1 MSGESTSTAVQTQVT
16 SGAFRSVMGNFCSGV
31 TVVTALGPQGP
42 VGFTCQAFSSLSLEP
57 PRIVL
62 GVSRTSTSWP
72 AIRDRAR
79 FCVNVL
85 AQSQRPLSERFAR
98 SGGDK
103 FSGVEWTKSP
113 EGSPRLAGAAAW
125 IECRLHTEHD
135 GGDHLIV
142 VGDVCRLDEPDTTQ
156 APLLYHRGR
165 YARTAAF
172 H

>member
-1 MSGESTSTAVQTQVT
+1 
-16 SGAFRSVMGNFCSGV
+16 
-31 TVVTALGPQGP
+31 

-85 AQSQRPLSERFAR
+85 AQSQSALSERFAR

-103 FSGVEWTKSP
+103 FTDVEWAESP
-113 EGSPRLAGAAAW
+113 DGSPRLAGAAAW
-125 IECRLHTEHD
+125 IDCSLHTEYD
-135 GGDHLIV
+135 GGDHLLV
-142 VGDVCRLDEPDTTQ
+142 VGEVRRLDAPEAAQ
-156 APLLYHRGR
+156 EPLLYHRGR
-165 YARTAAF
+165 YARIAALR
-172 H
+172 